1 MDRRSFLK
9 GSAAAGAA
17 AAAVAASNFPA
28 PAIAQG
34 KIEWR
39 MVTSWPKNFP
49 GLGTAAESIAQKIT
63 TMSGGRLTVKVF
75 AAGELVPAFGAFDA
89 VQQGA
94 AEIYHSAAY
103 YYGGKH
109 PGFHFF
115 TTAPYGLYAAEQFAW
130 WAIGDGEK
138 LQDELY
144 APFGV
149 KAFPA
154 VNTCAQA
161 VGWFAK
167 EINTP
172 DDLKGLKFR
181 TAGLN
186 AEIFRRLG
194 CNVVQLPGGE
204 IFQAMQSGTV
214 DAADWVGP
222 WNDLAFG
229 LHRVAKN
236 YYTPGIGEPSATIE
250 MGIGKKHWDEL
261 PDDLK
266 AIVRQ
271 AAYSDYQ
278 EGVGQFIVRNSA
290 AVATLINEHGV
301 KVRPFPDP
309 VYKAL
314 GDAAESFINELSG
327 GGDDILKRIVK
338 SYYTFRNNSMTWQ
351 QHAEQP
357 YLNIRAAGPKFA
369 V

>member
-28 PAIAQG
+28 TAISQG

-49 GLGTAAESIAQKIT
+49 GLGTAAERIAQYIT
-63 TMSGGRLTVKVF
+63 TASGGRLTVKVY

-94 AEIYHSAAY
+94 AEAYHSAAY

-109 PGFHFF
+109 PGFHFY
-115 TTAPYGLYAAEQFAW
+115 TTAPYGLYAAEQYAW
-130 WAIGDGEK
+130 WTFGEGEK

-144 APFGV
+144 AGFGV

-161 VGWFAK
+161 CGWFAK
-167 EINTP
+167 EINSP
-172 DDLKGLKFR
+172 DDLRGLKFR

-186 AEIFRRLG
+186 AEVFRQLG

-250 MGIGKKHWDEL
+250 MGIGRKHWDAL

-271 AAYSDYQ
+271 ASAACYQ
-278 EGVGQFIVRNSA
+278 DGVAEFITRNSA
-290 AVATLINEHGV
+290 ALNTRVNEHGV
-301 KVRPFPDP
+301 KVAPFPDS
-309 VYKAL
+309 VYAAL
-314 GDAAESFINELSG
+314 GQAAESSMNDLRNN
-327 GGDDILKRIVK
+327 GDDLLKRIWD
-338 SYYTFRNNSMTWQ
+338 SYYGFRNNAMAWC

-357 YLNIRAAGPKFA
+357 YLNVRAAGPKFS